1 MQPVDLTTLTAIC
14 DRLSHCCIPAKLEQV
29 HQSDRHTLHLGLR
42 TMRGKNWLTI
52 SWHPQAA
59 RLHISD
65 RLPNQPDTFTFSQQ
79 IWHQVAG
86 LALVEII
93 LVNPWERVV
102 DLQFAQRPGEA
113 VQWHLYAEIMGKYS
127 NLVLVNGQGAIVTA
141 AHQVNE
147 SQSRVRPI
155 QTGQPYELPPPVLA
169 TIPKQDEP
177 FDQWR
182 DRLALIPQTIK
193 KSLLNNY
200 VGLSSALVHT
210 LLGAAQIDRQ
220 LNTAELSDRQWQNLF
235 LVWQH
240 WLDCLIQKNFAPVW
254 CDRKTYT
261 VLGDISAI
269 EQKLTLTP
277 EHTEASNLSSLTN
290 REHSAHNEVEAQTIN
305 TLVGVGVNHSIGS
318 DRYLLENGSESPN
331 KESIRNHSST
341 SAQLLLVQEPE
352 QTSEYVADAPE
363 DLPST
368 AIGFASPT
376 PIAPIRA
383 YSDVND
389 LLRQYYTWH
398 LDQQEFKQLHHQIN
412 QAIQTHLAKLN
423 QKLASFTERLQQS
436 SQADLFKQQA
446 DLLMANLHQWQL
458 GMSSITLLDFV
469 SDEPVEIALNPE
481 KNAAQ
486 NAQLLYKKHQKQ
498 KRAKHAILPL
508 IDEVQQEISYLEQVL
523 TAANQAA
530 DINTLEQLTVNNAS
544 KSNQLDPNCAN
555 PSPQA
560 PISHQ
565 RSNHST
571 NQSKN
576 QSAAIELEPITT
588 AITTLK
594 EVLQELGQQGYLK
607 KSVQVRLDQGK
618 KQAQKQAQKRSKQK
632 EEPLNCHIYQ
642 SPGGFEIWVGRNN
655 FQNDRLTFRV
665 ANQYDLWFHTQE
677 IPGSHVLLRLEPG
690 AVASQADLQAAANL
704 AAYYSKARQSEQ
716 VPVVYTEP
724 KHVYKPKGVKPGMVI
739 YKHEQVIW
747 GQPLVVDSVTKSASI
762 A

>member
-14 DRLSHCCIPAKLEQV
+14 DRLNHCCTPAKLEQV

-42 TMRGKNWLTI
+42 TMQGKNWLTI

-59 RLHISD
+59 RLHLSD

-79 IWHQVAG
+79 IWHQVTG
-86 LALVEII
+86 LALVAIT

-102 DLQFAQRPGEA
+102 DLQFAQRPGEM

-127 NLVLVNGQGAIVTA
+127 NLVLVNANGAIVTA
-141 AHQVNE
+141 AHQVSE

-182 DRLALIPQTIK
+182 DRLALIPQPIK
-193 KSLLNNY
+193 KSLLSNY

-210 LLGAAQIDRQ
+210 LLEVVKIDRQ
-220 LNTAELSDRQWQNLF
+220 LNTVELSDRQWQNLF
-235 LVWQH
+235 QVWQY
-240 WLDCLIQKNFAPVW
+240 WLDCLTTKNFTPVW

-261 VLGDISAI
+261 MLGGISAI
-269 EQKLTLTP
+269 AQKLALTLN
-277 EHTEASNLSSLTN
+277 HTEASNLSN
-290 REHSAHNEVEAQTIN
+290 PEAEAQTIH
-305 TLVGVGVNHSIGS
+305 TLVGVGVNQNIGG
-318 DRYLLENGSESPN
+318 DRYALENGNESPTRQDISN
-331 KESIRNHSST
+331 QNST
-341 SAQLLLVQEPE
+341 SDQLLLKPE
-352 QTSEYVADAPE
+352 QMSGQKGANHSEQLSP
-363 DLPST
+363 T
-368 AIGFASPT
+368 TGFAPPA
-376 PIAPIRA
+376 PIAPIQT
-383 YSDVND
+383 YSDVSD

-398 LDQQEFKQLHHQIN
+398 LNQQEFKQLHHQIN

-423 QKLASFTERLQQS
+423 QKLASFSNRLQQS

-446 DLLMANLHQWQL
+446 DLLMANLQQWQP
-458 GMSSITLLDFV
+458 GMSSITLPDFV
-469 SDEPVEIALNPE
+469 SNEPVEIGLNPE

-508 IDEVQQEISYLEQVL
+508 IEEVQQEINYLEQVL

-530 DINTLEQLTVNNAS
+530 DIDAPQQLIVS
-544 KSNQLDPNCAN
+544 KASNQK
-555 PSPQA
+555 
-560 PISHQ
+560 
-565 RSNHST
+565 SNHSIS
-571 NQSKN
+571 QAKN
-576 QSAAIELEPITT
+576 CTKDRLAAIDLDPTTT
-588 AITTLK
+588 AITTLR

-607 KSVQVRLDQGK
+607 KSFQVRLDQGK

-716 VPVVYTEP
+716 APVVYTEP

-747 GQPLVVDSVTKSASI
+747 GQPLVIESVTDSVAI